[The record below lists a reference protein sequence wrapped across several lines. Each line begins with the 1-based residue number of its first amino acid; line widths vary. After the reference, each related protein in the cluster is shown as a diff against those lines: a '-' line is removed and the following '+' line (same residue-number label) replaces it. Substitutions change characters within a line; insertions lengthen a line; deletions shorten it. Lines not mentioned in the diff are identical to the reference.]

1 MYSVHIGGIMASMNW
16 ANGFIADLPVL
27 RLHALGGLWDTIP
40 AGTMLTVGGIIFIV
54 TVLVSW
60 WLMTLRS
67 IYKTGLP
74 TALLPKEDS
83 E

>member
-1 MYSVHIGGIMASMNW
+1 M
-16 ANGFIADLPVL
+16 
-27 RLHALGGLWDTIP
+27 IP
-40 AGTMLTVGGIIFIV
+40 AGTMLTIGGIIFIV
-54 TVLVSW
+54 TVLISW

-74 TALLPKEDS
+74 TALLTKEDS

>member
-1 MYSVHIGGIMASMNW
+1 MNW

-27 RLHALGGLWDTIP
+27 RLHALGGLWNTIP
-40 AGTMLTVGGIIFIV
+40 AETMLTVGGIVFMV
-54 TVLVSW
+54 TVLISW

-74 TALLPKEDS
+74 TVSLPKEDS